1 MKRITQFA
9 LFFLTLN
16 LATSCQNSTSDNS
29 EQLATTVADETEINR
44 NADTRLVNTDNAQ
57 AIDRFSLANI
67 KIDLAAMETIAMEKL
82 SIEDADAAAVMSI
95 NHALMSAEKEAQQ
108 LDVKFLMSEE
118 PIETG
123 AFVFGIE
130 STDAKNLT
138 LEMFDEEG
146 YAMVAHNKFD
156 IKSGNNYKALNVE
169 SMEDGAYIFRLKDGV
184 GKELV
189 RTVSITKK

>member
-1 MKRITQFA
+1 MKQIIQFS
-9 LFFLTLN
+9 LLFLTLV
-16 LATSCQNSTSDNS
+16 LTISCQNSSTNDS
-29 EQLATTVADETEINR
+29 EQLATTAAETEINR
-44 NADTRLVNTDNAQ
+44 NADTRLVNADNAQ
-57 AIDRFSLANI
+57 AMERFSLAGI
-67 KIDLAAMETIAMEKL
+67 KIDLAAMETIALQQL

-95 NHALMSAEKEAQQ
+95 NNALMSAEKEAQQ

-123 AFVFGIE
+123 AFIFGIE

-169 SMEDGAYIFRLKDGV
+169 SMKDGNYIFRLKDAV

-189 RTVSITKK
+189 RTVNITKK